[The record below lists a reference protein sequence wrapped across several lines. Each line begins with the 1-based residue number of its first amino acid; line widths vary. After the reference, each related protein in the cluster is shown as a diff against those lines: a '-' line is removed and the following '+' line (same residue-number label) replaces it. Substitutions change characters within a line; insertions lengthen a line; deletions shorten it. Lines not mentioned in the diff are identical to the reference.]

1 MRRLLATIL
10 AVAAGAAATL
20 AIAPRDDAGAAAG
33 ARAAAPRTI
42 VLHAGDRVTIDGQ
55 PVGCRVA
62 RQGGHA
68 VMDCRRGG
76 ALAGTYGT
84 VLSARRA
91 LVVRYRDDAVAK
103 EVFVATHGGGAR
115 TCG

>member
-1 MRRLLATIL
+1 MRRFLTTTL

-20 AIAPRDDAGAAAG
+20 AVAPRDDAGAAGAG
-33 ARAAAPRTI
+33 PRTI

-55 PVGCRVA
+55 PVGCRVG

-115 TCG
+115 NCR